1 MANTR
6 GVFFLRKITEEKIP
20 LEEWVDVET
29 VWHSPS
35 PFLSSDVGY
44 FGGGNPGPGVVSIV
58 DKTTFTSDTTARV
71 PGANLT
77 LARDEMAATGSQT
90 HAYFSGGYPG
100 PKSTMDKIDYSTDTT
115 AAAPGANLNTA
126 RYYHSAIG
134 NKDAG
139 YFAGGSPGGKTTIE
153 KTTYSTDTTATLP
166 SSANFSHS
174 PNIYMGAVGNKDAGY
189 FAGGYET
196 SETNYST
203 VHRITYSNDTTAN
216 VFSGSNLSSNRRY
229 LQGSGNST
237 DGYFTGGTPGPFNYV
252 TIVDKITYSSETTA
266 RVPTANLSETRYIH
280 AATGN
285 SSNGYIGGG
294 SGPKSSIDKITYS
307 NDTTAALPSGA
318 YLSLQRRELAATGP
332 RTNALSDLVPAPSSP
347 ANRYVDGAIESP
359 NTGYFGGGDST
370 DPLSIVDKLT
380 FSIDTIVRVPG
391 ANLIVGRKELA
402 AIGSKTHGYFGGGG
416 APSKSSV
423 EKTSYSSDTTA
434 ALPSNANLSSA
445 RYVLAATGN
454 LTDGYFGGGFASP
467 GGRVTTMNKTTY
479 STDTTDPVPGASL
492 SDRRS
497 QLAAT
502 GNSTHG

>member
-6 GVFFLRKITEEKIP
+6 GVFLLRKITEEKIP
-20 LEEWVDVET
+20 LDEWVDLND

-35 PFLSSDVGY
+35 PILTSDTGY
-44 FGGGNPGPGVVSIV
+44 FGGGSPGPGDMSTV

-77 LARDEMAATGSQT
+77 LARYGLAATGSQT
-90 HAYFSGGYPG
+90 HGYFSGGRLNPI
-100 PKSTMDKIDYSTDTT
+100 TTVDKIDYSTDTT

-318 YLSLQRRELAATGP
+318 YLSQQRRHLAATGP
-332 RTNALSDLVPAPSSP
+332 RTNALSNLAPAPSSP
-347 ANRYVDGAIESP
+347 TIRYIDNALASP
-359 NTGYFGGGDST
+359 NLGYFGGGFT
-370 DPLSIVDKLT
+370 PGATAQMDKVS
-380 FSIDTIVRVPG
+380 FSSNTTAAVPG
-391 ANLIVGRKELA
+391 ANLSLA
-402 AIGSKTHGYFGGGG
+402 RYDLTATGNADAGYFGGGLPG
-416 APSKSSV
+416 PLTTMDKV
-423 EKTSYSSDTTA
+423 TYSSDTTA
-434 ALPSNANLSSA
+434 AVPGANLTAA
-445 RYVLAATGN
+445 RYQNAATGN
-454 LTDGYFGGGFASP
+454 NTAGYFS
-467 GGRVTTMNKTTY
+467 GGRVFW
-479 STDTTDPVPGASL
+479 
-492 SDRRS
+492 
-497 QLAAT
+497 
-502 GNSTHG
+502 